1 MLLQRGWIGIG
12 AIRGTGRARGEL
24 DPCMDGISIS
34 TQRADT
40 DLVAEASLYPFLK
53 SWMPSSRPKRKADEH
68 ARAGTAAP
76 PSSAGPINPGPGGLS
91 LLAGP
96 AVFIHARET
105 LPLQRVPNLERYG
118 GEGSCSAVAPATQSR
133 LFCLSGIEHPTRSLK
148 GCTATPPQDICRR
161 GLILSLFSQKKS
173 MFFLFLFTVCCSAP
187 RSGSTPLRCRPT
199 YGHNKQG

>member
-1 MLLQRGWIGIG
+1 MAARCPRDVHLSRSCSMLLQRGWIGIG

-133 LFCLSGIEHPTRSLK
+133 LFCLSGIEHPTRSPK
-148 GCTATPPQDICRR
+148 GCTATPP
-161 GLILSLFSQKKS
+161 
-173 MFFLFLFTVCCSAP
+173 
-187 RSGSTPLRCRPT
+187 
-199 YGHNKQG
+199 